1 MKNEV
6 ILEGNVLNCY
16 IDDQTG
22 ALIVKMAVCFDHH
35 VGKHIIPDESVFKI
49 IMTDEKAIKETDI
62 RQGQYVR
69 MTGYVRLDI
78 KISKT
83 EKKEGEKKNKHEYI
97 HIYAL
102 KYEAL

>member
-1 MKNEV
+1 MKNEL

-16 IDDQTG
+16 IDNQTG

-35 VGKHIIPDESVFKI
+35 IGKHIILDEKVFKI

-69 MTGYVRLDI
+69 MTGYVRLDY
-78 KISKT
+78 KIS
-83 EKKEGEKKNKHEYI
+83 EKGNKHDYI
-97 HIYAL
+97 HLYAL